1 MMALRLPSLA
11 LKEPMQWPAWLRH
24 LVLVPVFGLTL
35 LLLWSVWLQALSQ
48 DIGLAQQSHGQ
59 LQTTL
64 RERRAQLVAMA
75 ELKAQQAQTQSRL
88 SALELR
94 LPGASDMNQV
104 MSSLSRSAKAWR
116 LQLAMIKPQA
126 PTAGILYEEQRLT
139 LQLTGRF
146 EDLGGFARELSAL
159 PWRWALHSFSLVPF
173 QNDMLRMDM
182 VLISLKSPHV
192 KNSLALPEPSA
203 LKYAV
208 NERLRPA
215 IAPGSAPFNS
225 ERLWPPAPLLA
236 ANVLARPAPGRA
248 RAPLQSEPLANMT
261 LVGSLLGQGPAAAL
275 VRVKDRIYLVRV
287 GDVLGL
293 EEAQVAEI
301 SASRLMLYEH
311 SSVPGANK
319 VVQTRFM
326 NLLEKTP

>member
-11 LKEPMQWPAWLRH
+11 LKAPMQWPVWLRH
-24 LVLVPVFGLTL
+24 LALVPVFGLTL
-35 LLLWSVWLQALSQ
+35 LLLWFVWLQALSQ
-48 DIGLAQQSHGQ
+48 DIALAQQSHGQ

-64 RERRAQLVAMA
+64 RDRRAQLVAMA

-88 SALELR
+88 TALELQ
-94 LPGASDMNQV
+94 LPSASDMNQV
-104 MSSLSRSAKAWR
+104 MSRLSRSAKAWR

-126 PTAGILYEEQRLT
+126 PTAGILYEEQRLA

-159 PWRWALHSFSLVPF
+159 PWRLALHSFNLVPG
-173 QNDMLRMDM
+173 QTDLLRMEM
-182 VLISLKSPHV
+182 VLISLRSPHA
-192 KNSLALPEPSA
+192 KNSSALPVTTALESA
-203 LKYAV
+203 GT
-208 NERLRPA
+208 ERLRPA
-215 IAPGSAPFNS
+215 TAPGSAPFNS

-261 LVGSLLGQGPAAAL
+261 LVGSLLGQGQAAAL

-287 GDVLGL
+287 GDVLGA

>member
-11 LKEPMQWPAWLRH
+11 LNGPMQWPVWLRH
-24 LVLVPVFGLTL
+24 LALVPVFGLTL

-48 DIGLAQQSHGQ
+48 DVALAQQSHGQ
-59 LQTTL
+59 LQTDL
-64 RERRAQLVAMA
+64 RERRAQLVEMA

-94 LPGASDMNQV
+94 LPGASNMNQV
-104 MSSLSRSAKAWR
+104 MASLSRSAKAWR
-116 LQLAMIKPQA
+116 LQLALIKPQA
-126 PTAGILYEEQRLT
+126 PTAGVLYEEQRLA

-146 EDLGGFARELSAL
+146 EDLAGFAGELSAL
-159 PWRWALHSFSLVPF
+159 PWRVALHSFNLVPG
-173 QNDMLRMDM
+173 QTDLLRMDM
-182 VLISLKSPHV
+182 VLLNLLSPHA
-192 KNSLALPEPSA
+192 KDSSALPATSA
-203 LKYAV
+203 LESAGP
-208 NERLRPA
+208 ERLRPA
-215 IAPGSAPFNS
+215 MAPGLAPFNS

-236 ANVLARPAPGRA
+236 AKVLPRPASGRA

-287 GDVLGL
+287 GDVLGA

-311 SSVPGANK
+311 SSLPGANK
-319 VVQTRFM
+319 VAQTRFM

>member
-64 RERRAQLVAMA
+64 RERRAQLVVMA
-75 ELKAQQAQTQSRL
+75 ELKAQLAQTQSRL
-88 SALELR
+88 SELELR

-126 PTAGILYEEQRLT
+126 PTAGLLYEEQRLT
-139 LQLTGRF
+139 LQLIGRF

-182 VLISLKSPHV
+182 VLISLRSPLV

>member
-1 MMALRLPSLA
+1 MKAFRLPSLA
-11 LKEPMQWPAWLRH
+11 LNAPMQWPAWLRH
-24 LVLVPVFGLTL
+24 LALVPVFGLTL

-48 DIGLAQQSHGQ
+48 DIEQVQQSHGQ
-59 LQTTL
+59 LQNVL
-64 RERRAQLVAMA
+64 RERRAQLTALT
-75 ELKAQQAQTQSRL
+75 ELQAQQALTQSRL
-88 SALELR
+88 SKLEMQ
-94 LPGASDMNQV
+94 LPGATDMNHV

-126 PTAGILYEEQRLT
+126 PTAGILYEEQRLA
-139 LQLTGRF
+139 LQLTGHF
-146 EDLGGFARELSAL
+146 EDLAGFAGELSAL
-159 PWRWALHSFSLVPF
+159 PWRLTLHSFNLVPG
-173 QNDMLRMDM
+173 QTDMLRMDM
-182 VLISLKSPHV
+182 VLLSLRSPHA
-192 KNSLALPEPSA
+192 KGFSALPATTALESA
-203 LKYAV
+203 GP
-208 NERLRPA
+208 ERLRPA
-215 IAPGSAPFNS
+215 TAPGLAPFS
-225 ERLWPPAPLLA
+225 PERLRPPAPLLA
-236 ANVLARPAPGRA
+236 ANVLARPTSGRA

-261 LVGSLLGQGPAAAL
+261 LVGSLLGQGQAAAL

-287 GDVLGL
+287 GDVLGA

>member
-64 RERRAQLVAMA
+64 RERRAQLVVMA
-75 ELKAQQAQTQSRL
+75 ELKAQLAQTQSRL
-88 SALELR
+88 SELELR

-173 QNDMLRMDM
+173 QNDLLRMDM
-182 VLISLKSPHV
+182 VLISLRSPHV
-192 KNSLALPEPSA
+192 KNSLALPDPSA

-225 ERLWPPAPLLA
+225 ERLWSPAPLLA
-236 ANVLARPAPGRA
+236 ANVLVRPAPGRA

>member
-11 LKEPMQWPAWLRH
+11 LKEPMQWPVWLRH

-35 LLLWSVWLQALSQ
+35 LLLWFVWLQALSQ

-64 RERRAQLVAMA
+64 RERRAQLVVMA
-75 ELKAQQAQTQSRL
+75 ELKAQLAQTQSRL
-88 SALELR
+88 SELELR
-94 LPGASDMNQV
+94 LPGASNMNQV

-126 PTAGILYEEQRLT
+126 PTAGVLYEEQRLT

-173 QNDMLRMDM
+173 QNDLLRMDM
-182 VLISLKSPHV
+182 VLISLRSPHA
-192 KNSLALPEPSA
+192 KNSLALPDTTA
-203 LKYAV
+203 LESV
-208 NERLRPA
+208 GTERLRPA
-215 IAPGSAPFNS
+215 KAPGSAPFSS

-261 LVGSLLGQGPAAAL
+261 LVGSLLGQGQAAAL

-319 VVQTRFM
+319 VAQTRFM

>member
-11 LKEPMQWPAWLRH
+11 LKEPMQWPVWLRH

-64 RERRAQLVAMA
+64 RERRAQLVVMA
-75 ELKAQQAQTQSRL
+75 ELKAQLAQTQSRL
-88 SALELR
+88 SELELR

-126 PTAGILYEEQRLT
+126 PTAGLLYEEQRLT
-139 LQLTGRF
+139 LQLNGRF

-182 VLISLKSPHV
+182 VLISLRSPHV

-225 ERLWPPAPLLA
+225 ERLWPPAPLFA
-236 ANVLARPAPGRA
+236 ANALARPAPGRA

>member
-11 LKEPMQWPAWLRH
+11 LKEPMQWPVWLRH

-64 RERRAQLVAMA
+64 RERRAQLVVMA
-75 ELKAQQAQTQSRL
+75 ELKAQLAQTQSRL
-88 SALELR
+88 SELELR

-126 PTAGILYEEQRLT
+126 PTAGLLYEEQRLT

-182 VLISLKSPHV
+182 VLISLRSPHV
-192 KNSLALPEPSA
+192 KNSLALPEPSE

-236 ANVLARPAPGRA
+236 ANVSARPAPGRA
-248 RAPLQSEPLANMT
+248 RAPLQSEALANMT

>member
-24 LVLVPVFGLTL
+24 LVLVPVFGLNL
-35 LLLWSVWLQALSQ
+35 LLLWSVWLQGLSQ

-64 RERRAQLVAMA
+64 RERRAQLVVMA
-75 ELKAQQAQTQSRL
+75 ELKSQLAQTQSRL
-88 SALELR
+88 SELELR

-126 PTAGILYEEQRLT
+126 PTAGLLYEEQRLT

>member
-11 LKEPMQWPAWLRH
+11 LKAPMQWPVWLRH

-35 LLLWSVWLQALSQ
+35 LLLWSVWLQGLSQ

-59 LQTTL
+59 LQATL
-64 RERRAQLVAMA
+64 RERRAQLVVMA
-75 ELKAQQAQTQSRL
+75 ELKAQLAQTQSRL
-88 SALELR
+88 SELELR

-126 PTAGILYEEQRLT
+126 PTAGLLYEEQRLT

-173 QNDMLRMDM
+173 QNDLLRMDM
-182 VLISLKSPHV
+182 VLISLRSPHA

>member
-11 LKEPMQWPAWLRH
+11 LKAPMQWPVWLRH
-24 LVLVPVFGLTL
+24 LALVPVFGLTL
-35 LLLWSVWLQALSQ
+35 LLLWFVWLQALSQ
-48 DIGLAQQSHGQ
+48 DIALAQQSHGQ

-64 RERRAQLVAMA
+64 RDRRAQLVAMA

-88 SALELR
+88 TALELQ
-94 LPGASDMNQV
+94 LPSASDMNQV
-104 MSSLSRSAKAWR
+104 MSRLSRSAKAWR

-126 PTAGILYEEQRLT
+126 PTAGILYEEQRLA

-159 PWRWALHSFSLVPF
+159 PWRLALHSFNLVPG
-173 QNDMLRMDM
+173 QTDLLRMEM
-182 VLISLKSPHV
+182 VLISLRSPHA
-192 KNSLALPEPSA
+192 KNSSALPVTTALESA
-203 LKYAV
+203 GT
-208 NERLRPA
+208 ERLRPA
-215 IAPGSAPFNS
+215 TAPGSAPFNS

-287 GDVLGL
+287 GDVLGA

>member
-1 MMALRLPSLA
+1 MKALSLPPLA
-11 LKEPMQWPAWLRH
+11 LNAPMQWPVWLRH
-24 LVLVPVFGLTL
+24 LALVPVFGLTL
-35 LLLWSVWLQALSQ
+35 LLLWSVWLQGLSQ
-48 DIGLAQQSHGQ
+48 DIALAQQSHAQ
-59 LQTTL
+59 LQTGL
-64 RERRAQLVAMA
+64 RERHAQLVALA
-75 ELKAQQAQTQSRL
+75 ELKAQLAQTQSRL
-88 SALELR
+88 SELELR

-126 PTAGILYEEQRLT
+126 PTAGVLYEEQRLT

-159 PWRWALHSFSLVPF
+159 PWRWAVHSFSLVPG
-173 QNDMLRMDM
+173 QTDLLRMDM
-182 VLISLKSPHV
+182 VLISLRSPHA
-192 KNSLALPEPSA
+192 KNPSA
-203 LKYAV
+203 LQYAG

-215 IAPGSAPFNS
+215 IAPGLAPFSS

-248 RAPLQSEPLANMT
+248 RAPLQSEPLANMS
-261 LVGSLLGQGPAAAL
+261 LVGSMLSQGQATAL

-319 VVQTRFM
+319 VTQTRFM

>member
-35 LLLWSVWLQALSQ
+35 LLFWSVWLQGLSQ

-59 LQTTL
+59 LQATL
-64 RERRAQLVAMA
+64 RERRAQLVVMA
-75 ELKAQQAQTQSRL
+75 ELNAQLAQTQSRL
-88 SALELR
+88 SELELR
-94 LPGASDMNQV
+94 LPGASDMNRV

-126 PTAGILYEEQRLT
+126 PTAGLLYEEQRLT

-182 VLISLKSPHV
+182 VLISLRSPHV

>member
-64 RERRAQLVAMA
+64 RERRAQLVVMA
-75 ELKAQQAQTQSRL
+75 ELKAQLAQTQSRL
-88 SALELR
+88 SELELR

-126 PTAGILYEEQRLT
+126 PTAGLLYEEQRLT

-159 PWRWALHSFSLVPF
+159 PWRWALHSYSLVPF

-182 VLISLKSPHV
+182 VLISLRSPHV

-225 ERLWPPAPLLA
+225 ERLWSPAPLLA

>member
-1 MMALRLPSLA
+1 
-11 LKEPMQWPAWLRH
+11 
-24 LVLVPVFGLTL
+24 
-35 LLLWSVWLQALSQ
+35 
-48 DIGLAQQSHGQ
+48 
-59 LQTTL
+59 
-64 RERRAQLVAMA
+64 MA
-75 ELKAQQAQTQSRL
+75 ELKAQLAQTQSRL
-88 SALELR
+88 SELELR

-126 PTAGILYEEQRLT
+126 PTAGVFYEEQRLT

-159 PWRWALHSFSLVPF
+159 PWRWAVHSFSLVPG
-173 QNDMLRMDM
+173 QTDLLRMDM
-182 VLISLKSPHV
+182 VLISLRSPHA
-192 KNSLALPEPSA
+192 KNPSALHEPSA
-203 LKYAV
+203 LQYAG

-215 IAPGSAPFNS
+215 IAPGLAPFSS

-261 LVGSLLGQGPAAAL
+261 LMGSMLSQGRATAL

-319 VVQTRFM
+319 VTQTRFM

>member
-11 LKEPMQWPAWLRH
+11 LKAPMQWPVWLRH
-24 LVLVPVFGLTL
+24 LALVPVFGLTL
-35 LLLWSVWLQALSQ
+35 LLLWSVWLQALLQ
-48 DIGLAQQSHGQ
+48 DIALAQQSHGQ

-88 SALELR
+88 TALELQ
-94 LPGASDMNQV
+94 LPSASDMNQV
-104 MSSLSRSAKAWR
+104 MSRLSRSAKAWR

-126 PTAGILYEEQRLT
+126 PTAGILYEEQRLA

-159 PWRWALHSFSLVPF
+159 PWRLALHSFNLVPG
-173 QNDMLRMDM
+173 QTDLLRMDM
-182 VLISLKSPHV
+182 VLISLRSPHA
-192 KNSLALPEPSA
+192 KNSSALPVTTALESA
-203 LKYAV
+203 GT
-208 NERLRPA
+208 ERLRPA
-215 IAPGSAPFNS
+215 TAPGSAPFNS

-261 LVGSLLGQGPAAAL
+261 LVGSLLGQGQAAAL

-287 GDVLGL
+287 GDVLGA

>member
-1 MMALRLPSLA
+1 
-11 LKEPMQWPAWLRH
+11 MQWPAWLRH

-64 RERRAQLVAMA
+64 RERRAQLVVMA
-75 ELKAQQAQTQSRL
+75 ELKAQLAQTQSRL
-88 SALELR
+88 SELELR

-126 PTAGILYEEQRLT
+126 PTAGLLYEEQRLT
-139 LQLTGRF
+139 LQLIGRF

-182 VLISLKSPHV
+182 VLISLRSPHV

-225 ERLWPPAPLLA
+225 ERLWSPAPLLA

>member
-1 MMALRLPSLA
+1 
-11 LKEPMQWPAWLRH
+11 
-24 LVLVPVFGLTL
+24 
-35 LLLWSVWLQALSQ
+35 
-48 DIGLAQQSHGQ
+48 
-59 LQTTL
+59 
-64 RERRAQLVAMA
+64 
-75 ELKAQQAQTQSRL
+75 
-88 SALELR
+88 
-94 LPGASDMNQV
+94 MNQV

-126 PTAGILYEEQRLT
+126 PTAGLLYEEQRLT

-173 QNDMLRMDM
+173 QNDLLRMDM
-182 VLISLKSPHV
+182 VLISLRSPHA

>member
-35 LLLWSVWLQALSQ
+35 LLLWSVWLQGLSQ
-48 DIGLAQQSHGQ
+48 DIGFAQQSHGQ
-59 LQTTL
+59 LQATL
-64 RERRAQLVAMA
+64 RERRAELVVMA
-75 ELKAQQAQTQSRL
+75 ELNAQLAQTQSRL
-88 SALELR
+88 SELELR

-126 PTAGILYEEQRLT
+126 PTAGLLYEEQRLT
-139 LQLTGRF
+139 LQLIGRF

-182 VLISLKSPHV
+182 VLISLRSPHV

-203 LKYAV
+203 IKYAV

-215 IAPGSAPFNS
+215 IAPGSAPFSS

>member
-11 LKEPMQWPAWLRH
+11 LKEPMQWPVWLRH

-48 DIGLAQQSHGQ
+48 DIGLAQHSHGQ

-64 RERRAQLVAMA
+64 RERRAQLVVMA
-75 ELKAQQAQTQSRL
+75 ELKGQLAQTQSRL
-88 SALELR
+88 SELELR

-126 PTAGILYEEQRLT
+126 PTVGMLYEEQRLT

-159 PWRWALHSFSLVPF
+159 PWRWALHSYSLVPF
-173 QNDMLRMDM
+173 QNDLLRMDM
-182 VLISLKSPHV
+182 VLISLRSPHA

-203 LKYAV
+203 IKYAV

>member
-1 MMALRLPSLA
+1 
-11 LKEPMQWPAWLRH
+11 MQWPAWLRH

-35 LLLWSVWLQALSQ
+35 LLLWSVWLQGLSQ

-59 LQTTL
+59 LQATL
-64 RERRAQLVAMA
+64 RERRAELVVMA
-75 ELKAQQAQTQSRL
+75 ELNAQLAQTQSRL
-88 SALELR
+88 SELELR

-126 PTAGILYEEQRLT
+126 PTAGLLYEEQRLT
-139 LQLTGRF
+139 LQLIGRF

-182 VLISLKSPHV
+182 VLISLRSPHV

-203 LKYAV
+203 IKYAV

-215 IAPGSAPFNS
+215 IAPGSAPFSS